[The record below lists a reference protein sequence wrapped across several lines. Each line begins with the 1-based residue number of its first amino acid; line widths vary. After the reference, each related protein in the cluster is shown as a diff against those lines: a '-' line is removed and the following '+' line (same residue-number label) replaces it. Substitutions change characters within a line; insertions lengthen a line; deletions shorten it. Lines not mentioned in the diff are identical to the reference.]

1 MMESRVCSI
10 STSQAQFCTIITPP
24 RKTLKENWRLKTDQ
38 ILKTQKILT
47 RQSFLAPMAKKD
59 RKQFELAMTKSFKT
73 DPVESTLVGWTP
85 LGHFE
90 IQRKRERVPLRLS
103 LKL

>member
-1 MMESRVCSI
+1 
-10 STSQAQFCTIITPP
+10 
-24 RKTLKENWRLKTDQ
+24 
-38 ILKTQKILT
+38 
-47 RQSFLAPMAKKD
+47 MAKKD
-59 RKQFELAMTKSFKT
+59 RKQFELAITKSFKT